1 MSKIRPTLDYAAAP
15 KQTVSRFWSVG
26 RRLVAGTLRNSGRR
40 PGVERSINVHVMP
53 RPGCTRNDN
62 VIWILVPS
70 HPREETGN
78 DAKRWVS
85 LRRKRAAQSPH
96 RSDLHVCIRLLIR
109 RFGVRSPGAEGH
121 RNSDHA
127 RDLPIHESVPERT
140 KHGRRGLSM
149 PETSQRPVFD
159 SQALKSW
166 IASLAADPMQ
176 NQSDREPGVFVHNGQ
191 KERIPGQRHD
201 LNKCTLQ
208 GSAVRIRL

>member
-1 MSKIRPTLDYAAAP
+1 MVRWTTEIELLVLRHQVRVLRRQVKRPCLRRSDRLILAAA
-15 KQTVSRFWSVG
+15 SR
-26 RRLVAGTLRNSGRR
+26 R
-40 PGVERSINVHVMP
+40 
-53 RPGCTRNDN
+53 
-62 VIWILVPS
+62 
-70 HPREETGN
+70 
-78 DAKRWVS
+78 
-85 LRRKRAAQSPH
+85 
-96 RSDLHVCIRLLIR
+96 
-109 RFGVRSPGAEGH
+109 EGH

-127 RDLPIHESVPERT
+127 RDLPIHESVLERT

-149 PETSQRPVFD
+149 PETSQRPVLD

-208 GSAVRIRL
+208 ASDRFRGRYEGLPQLKRGSHWIP